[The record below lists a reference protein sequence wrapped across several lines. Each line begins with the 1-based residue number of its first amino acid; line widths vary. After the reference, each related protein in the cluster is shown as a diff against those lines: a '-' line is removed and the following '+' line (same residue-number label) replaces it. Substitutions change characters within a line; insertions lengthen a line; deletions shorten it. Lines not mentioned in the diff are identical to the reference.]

1 MNTEKLFDTIRAIR
15 LSGGIFGKTIFLLIV
30 LCVSLTVVSI
40 NVSMWWFSLTFMI
53 LMFSLITYVLKRCLD
68 FAERNPQAA
77 IMESA
82 DFLVHEQ
89 IVHGMKG
96 ERNVSPFAGRIDHPQ
111 PVINASE
118 VNQDDPPLPQ
128 LPADKRCDDEGVR

>member
-1 MNTEKLFDTIRAIR
+1 MNLEKGLETIKSIR
-15 LSGGIFGKTIFLLIV
+15 LTGGIFGRTILLLVV
-30 LCVSLTVVSI
+30 LCVAMTAVSI
-40 NVSMWWFSLTFMI
+40 KVDSWWFSLTFMV
-53 LMFSLITYVLKRCLD
+53 LMFGLTTYVLKRCLD

-82 DFLVHEQ
+82 DFLVHEK

-96 ERNVSPFAGRIDHPQ
+96 ERDVLPFAGRIDHPQ
-111 PVINASE
+111 PLLNSSE

-128 LPADKRCDDEGVR
+128 LPVATKCDEGVR